1 MIGTSR
7 LTKRGSTGIY
17 HFFCLLGLYAND
29 VNRVLINGLSNAIKF
44 SKDRPVVIKLSL
56 RALERQIVLEIIDT
70 GDGIPSQSLAKLFKP
85 FVKNDDS
92 VPGAGLGLH
101 ISRQLVDSM
110 SGSLDLDSEVGRG
123 TIFRVLLP
131 WNHQGPILQTRLICK
146 RDIVSPAKNGESRL
160 PTVSTTIS
168 AASHMDQKDHES
180 PPSTTP
186 ELLTPSSSND
196 TGAQQTPDHLI
207 PSDLTAFTPGHKRP
221 IDRDSSQSVSDKSS
235 QDAQPITEAESAPE
249 TPRSLMQVLIVDDNE
264 ICRKLLRAGLKR
276 SPIANTVLEAANGQ
290 EAVQIY
296 KEKRPDLVITD
307 ISMPIMDGVTA
318 AGLMRDADL
327 VPRDASLTARTSR
340 NGDQQNS
347 DPRDVISYKTP
358 ARIYALTGL
367 GSSDPRLKDTALT
380 GSPGLDGWLIK
391 GKANMDEINGIMV
404 DMDGKRKKLDDHAT
418 TKL

>member
-1 MIGTSR
+1 MIGPSR
-7 LTKRGSTGIY
+7 LTKRGSTDKY
-17 HFFCLLGLYAND
+17 HFFCLLDQHAND
-29 VNRVLINGLSNAIKF
+29 FNRVLINGLSNAIKF

-56 RALERQIVLEIIDT
+56 RALERQIVLEVIDT
-70 GDGIPSQSLAKLFKP
+70 GDGIPAHSLEKLFRP

-131 WNHQGPILQTRLICK
+131 WNHQVPILQTRLVYK
-146 RDIVSPAKNGESRL
+146 RDIVTPAKNGESRL

-168 AASHMDQKDHES
+168 AASQLDQKDHET

-207 PSDLTAFTPGHKRP
+207 SSDMTSFTPGHKRP
-221 IDRDSSQSVSDKSS
+221 IDRELNQSLSDKSA
-235 QDAQPITEAESAPE
+235 QDAQGITKAESAAEAE
-249 TPRSLMQVLIVDDNE
+249 TPRSLMKVLIVDDNE

-290 EAVQIY
+290 EAVRIY
-296 KEKRPDLVITD
+296 KEKRPNLVITD
-307 ISMPIMDGVTA
+307 ISMPVMDGVTA

-327 VPRDASLTARTSR
+327 VPEDASFTSHPST
-340 NGDQQNS
+340 NGDQQID
-347 DPRDVISYKTP
+347 DPRDGISYKSP

-391 GKANMDEINGIMV
+391 GKANMDEINEIMV
-404 DMDGKRKKLDDHAT
+404 DMNRKRKKL
-418 TKL
+418 